1 MIQIS
6 TPTTVNRPRLVRFI
20 NDLGMGAPHIS
31 HEHFTQRLGQLFDL
45 PGSIAVAAAQAK
57 RPAQA
62 PGSDTQTRDQ
72 VQALF
77 LRRRDAIVRSAL
89 KAFLPDGGVRIR
101 FPAPAADAEPVQAL
115 AAERYIAFYAAQQRE
130 ADFRVRQLHADIR
143 AAVAACSPEL
153 ARLCALDEVL
163 GKQLAVPGRRCFD
176 AVLQLLQQRFEHL
189 LGPYYLKA
197 ADHSP
202 DQTHWLSALAQYRTE
217 MQGMLLA
224 EIETRLLP
232 TTGLVE
238 AVAADTP

>member
-1 MIQIS
+1 
-6 TPTTVNRPRLVRFI
+6 
-20 NDLGMGAPHIS
+20 MGAPHIS

-62 PGSDTQTRDQ
+62 PGSDTQTQDQ

-77 LRRRDAIVRSAL
+77 TFARRDAIVRSAL
-89 KAFLPDGGVRIR
+89 RAFLPDGGVRIR

-130 ADFRVRQLHADIR
+130 ADSGCASCTLTSAQRLRPAPLNWPGSVPWMRSWASNWLCRGAGVSMR
-143 AAVAACSPEL
+143 YCSCCSN
-153 ARLCALDEVL
+153 ASSTCW
-163 GKQLAVPGRRCFD
+163 
-176 AVLQLLQQRFEHL
+176 
-189 LGPYYLKA
+189 GPYYLKA
-197 ADHSP
+197 ADRSP